1 MHVRSTHASPLHIE
15 PHHLSIVLN
24 ILKKYPF
31 TFYAF
36 GSRVKGN
43 PKKFSD
49 LDLCFIENI
58 PNNMQSHIDED
69 FDESDLPYKVDVI
82 NWNTC
87 DESFKDIIRG
97 DLSLVQL
104 GESGAYLNKNNT
116 STPG

>member
-1 MHVRSTHASPLHIE
+1 MHINSLHIE
-15 PHHLSIVLN
+15 PHHLSIVLD
-24 ILKKYPF
+24 ILKKYPY

-58 PNNMQSHIDED
+58 PSNLLSLLDED

-87 DESFKDIIRG
+87 NESFKQLIRK
-97 DLSLVQL
+97 DLLQVQQ
-104 GESGAYLNKNNT
+104 GKNGAQL
-116 STPG
+116 TP